1 MMFLLLIRR
10 ESAQRIGA
18 KLTLF
23 RIARKRSRTEFP
35 LYEHLVEARVPVP
48 PDDRCRIGFE
58 HDQRTLRRIELHD
71 LEACVS
77 CQRCNILQNG
87 DSRSEASH
95 RKARRFAGV
104 QKNG

>member
-35 LYEHLVEARVPVP
+35 LYFRYFPRLFVNTLSR
-48 PDDRCRIGFE
+48 RIGFE